1 MGSRLLRELDQKP
14 RFFIG
19 HLPYLCDHY
28 VRDCH
33 YSVALA
39 PHVPPSS
46 PRVGEEGGKGE
57 GKERQGVLRSTG
69 PETVK
74 TLCHRVA
81 ETHAL
86 PATISLTIMAMS

>member
-1 MGSRLLRELDQKP
+1 MRPLRE
-14 RFFIG
+14 G
-19 HLPYLCDHY
+19 LPLFC
-28 VRDCH
+28 RSRTPC
-33 YSVALA
+33 S
-39 PHVPPSS
+39 PSS

>member
-1 MGSRLLRELDQKP
+1 M
-14 RFFIG
+14 
-19 HLPYLCDHY
+19 
-28 VRDCH
+28 RDCQ

-57 GKERQGVLRSTG
+57 GEERQGALRSTG

-74 TLCHRVA
+74 TLFHRVA

-86 PATISLTIMAMS
+86 PATIFLNIIAMS